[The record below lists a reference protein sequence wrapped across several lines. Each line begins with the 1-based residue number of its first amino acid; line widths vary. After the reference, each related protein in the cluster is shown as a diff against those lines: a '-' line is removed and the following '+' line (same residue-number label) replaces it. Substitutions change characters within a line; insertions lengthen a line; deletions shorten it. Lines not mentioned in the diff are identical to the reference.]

1 MRQCCLIAILC
12 LLLGGCV
19 SASRETAAEA
29 RGFERGYGQAMKEQY
44 WRLQD
49 QQRQPAANPT
59 TNPVKP

>member
-1 MRQCCLIAILC
+1 M
-12 LLLGGCV
+12 

-44 WRLQD
+44 WHLQD
-49 QQRQPAANPT
+49 QQRRPTANPT